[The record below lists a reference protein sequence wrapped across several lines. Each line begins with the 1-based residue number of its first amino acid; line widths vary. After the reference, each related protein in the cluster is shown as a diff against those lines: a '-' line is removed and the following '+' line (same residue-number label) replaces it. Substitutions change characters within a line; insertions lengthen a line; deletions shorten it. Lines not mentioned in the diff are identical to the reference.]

1 MTRRGGDSGGAGDAD
16 AAVVAA
22 GWSSEATVPRPAWT
36 AGGGSEHVRPPARG
50 DGRMSRSRSAAL
62 RCAAPPSRSRSPL
75 VGIAVLAGFL
85 FCFVLSCPASG
96 WPAVFR
102 LV

>member
-1 MTRRGGDSGGAGDAD
+1 MCARLRAGTDGGRG
-16 AAVVAA
+16 
-22 GWSSEATVPRPAWT
+22 
-36 AGGGSEHVRPPARG
+36 RG
-50 DGRMSRSRSAAL
+50 L
-62 RCAAPPSRSRSPL
+62 RLCAAPPSRSRSPL